1 LHIRTNTSLVL
12 FRRIAMKHL
21 VIAAVASVGLISAA
35 AAQSSTTVT
44 TTTGG
49 SAVTTGTA
57 TTTGTVTIQPEV
69 RTKVREYVTT
79 SKPKSVA
86 VPSGF
91 TVSTGAVLPEA
102 VEVQSFPATVGVTN
116 YRYAVVGDQT
126 VLVDNSRRIIEVIR

>member
-1 LHIRTNTSLVL
+1 MKTV
-12 FRRIAMKHL
+12 FIAT
-21 VIAAVASVGLISAA
+21 VASLALATAA
-35 AAQSSTTVT
+35 AASSTTVT

-49 SAVTTGTA
+49 AAVSTGTA
-57 TTTGTVTIQPEV
+57 ATTGTVTIQPEV
-69 RTKVREYVTT
+69 RTKVREYITT

-102 VEVQSFPATVGVTN
+102 VEIQTFPSTVGVTN

-126 VLVDNSRRIIEVIR
+126 VLVDSNRRIIEVIR

>member
-1 LHIRTNTSLVL
+1 MTHFLLAGLATLALTS
-12 FRRIAMKHL
+12 
-21 VIAAVASVGLISAA
+21 AV

-49 SAVTTGTA
+49 TAVTTGTA
-57 TTTGTVTIQPEV
+57 ATTGTVTIQPEV

-91 TVSTGAVLPEA
+91 TISTGAVLPEA
-102 VEVQSFPATVGVTN
+102 VEVQSFPSTVGVTN
-116 YRYAVVGDQT
+116 YRYVVVGDQT
-126 VLVDNSRRIIEVIR
+126 VLVDNNRRIIEVIR

>member
-1 LHIRTNTSLVL
+1 
-12 FRRIAMKHL
+12 MKRL
-21 VIAAVASVGLISAA
+21 MIAAVASLGVVSAA
-35 AAQSSTTVT
+35 AAQTATTT

-49 SAVTTGTA
+49 AVVTTGT
-57 TTTGTVTIQPEV
+57 TTGAVTIQPEV

-79 SKPKSVA
+79 NKAKSVA

-102 VEVQSFPATVGVTN
+102 VEIQSFPATVGVTQ

-126 VLVDNSRRIIEVIR
+126 VLVDPGTRRIVEVIR

>member
-1 LHIRTNTSLVL
+1 
-12 FRRIAMKHL
+12 MKH
-21 VIAAVASVGLISAA
+21 VMIAAIASVGLISAA
-35 AAQSSTTVT
+35 SAQTATTTT

-49 SAVTTGTA
+49 AVATTGA
-57 TTTGTVTIQPEV
+57 TTVTIQPEV

-79 SKPKSVA
+79 NKAKSVA

-102 VEVQSFPATVGVTN
+102 VEVQSFPATVGVTQ

-126 VLVDNSRRIIEVIR
+126 VLVDPSSRRIVEVIR

>member
-1 LHIRTNTSLVL
+1 
-12 FRRIAMKHL
+12 MKHL

-35 AAQSSTTVT
+35 AAQSSTTV

-91 TVSTGAVLPEA
+91 TISTGAVLPEA

-126 VLVDNSRRIIEVIR
+126 VLVDNNRRIIEVIR

>member
-1 LHIRTNTSLVL
+1 
-12 FRRIAMKHL
+12 MKHL
-21 VIAAVASVGLISAA
+21 VIATVASLGLISAA
-35 AAQSSTTVT
+35 AAQSSSTTVT

-49 SAVTTGTA
+49 AAVTTGT
-57 TTTGTVTIQPEV
+57 TTGAVTIQPEV

-91 TVSTGAVLPEA
+91 TVSTGAVLPDA
-102 VEVQSFPATVGVTN
+102 VEIQTFPSTVGVTQ

-126 VLVDNSRRIIEVIR
+126 VLVDNNRRIVEVIR

>member
-1 LHIRTNTSLVL
+1 M
-12 FRRIAMKHL
+12 MKHL
-21 VIAAVASVGLISAA
+21 IIAAIASVGLISAA
-35 AAQSSTTVT
+35 GAQSSSTTVT

-49 SAVTTGTA
+49 AAVSTGTA
-57 TTTGTVTIQPEV
+57 ATTGTVVIQPEV

-91 TVSTGAVLPEA
+91 TISTGAVLPEA
-102 VEVQSFPATVGVTN
+102 VEVQAFPSTIGVTN

-126 VLVDNSRRIIEVIR
+126 VLVDSNRRIIEVIR